1 MTSQSSPP
9 RVLVQGTFPDAF
21 IAALAARFDL
31 VRHDPAVPPAR
42 AQGWDKSIRGVVS
55 WARLTVTREMMDC
68 LPGLEIVAGFGVGYD
83 RFDLQ
88 AAKEKGIVVTNTPDV
103 LNDDVA
109 DIAMGL
115 MIAASRRIAAL
126 DRFVRA
132 GRWAAG
138 EAPAMARKVT
148 GKRLG
153 IAGLGRIGR
162 AIARRAQAFDM
173 KIAYTG
179 PRAYADVP
187 YAYVSDLVALA
198 RESDFLMIACRADP
212 ATRHMVNAKVLAALG
227 AKGILVNIARG
238 SVVDEAALVRALKD
252 GTLGGAGL
260 DVFADE
266 PRAPAELFAL
276 DNVVLTPHVASSTV
290 ETRTAMG
297 DLVIANLESHF
308 AGRGPLTPVVAR

>member
-1 MTSQSSPP
+1 MTTKPKI
-9 RVLVQGTFPDAF
+9 LVQGTFPDAF
-21 IAALAARFDL
+21 RAALAARFDL
-31 VRHDPAVPPAR
+31 VAHDPAVPPAE
-42 AQGWDKSIRGVVS
+42 AKGWDKSIRGLVS
-55 WARLTVTREMMDC
+55 WARLAVTREMMDR

-83 RFDLQ
+83 RFDLA
-88 AAKEKGIVVTNTPDV
+88 AAKEKGVVITNTPDV
-103 LNDDVA
+103 LTDDVA
-109 DIAMGL
+109 DIAIGL
-115 MIAASRRIAAL
+115 MIAASRRMATL

-138 EAPAMARKVT
+138 EVPAMARKVT
-148 GKRLG
+148 GKKLG

-162 AIARRAQAFDM
+162 AIARRAEAFEM
-173 KIAYTG
+173 KISYTG
-179 PRAYADVP
+179 PRAYADVA
-187 YAYVSDLVALA
+187 YAFVPDLVALA
-198 RESDFLMIACRADP
+198 RESDFLVIACRADP
-212 ATRHMVNAKVLAALG
+212 ETSRMVNADVLKALG

-238 SVVDEAALVRALKD
+238 GMVDEAALVQALKD

-276 DNVVLTPHVASSTV
+276 DNVVLTPHIASSTV

-308 AGRGPLTPVVAR
+308 AGNPPLTPVV